1 MTLTVWEEA
10 VAYIAGVLG
19 GEPAMTKITEGAE
32 KRAENRRRAERRQ
45 VALPIAGNERR
56 VKERRAARD
65 RRA

>member
-1 MTLTVWEEA
+1 
-10 VAYIAGVLG
+10 
-19 GEPAMTKITEGAE
+19 MTKITERTE

-56 VKERRAARD
+56 VTERRAARD